1 MSSAASLPS
10 LARSQWTVIWR
21 RPWPWIALGSLLL
34 FTQTSLW
41 LEQRRR
47 RFSREVERLPQ
58 EYKAIRSPRRYRVD
72 PNNAPTKLAVSLG
85 GEGGGKSPEPRSV
98 AKARGG
104 ALHRRTR
111 ICEAS

>member
-1 MSSAASLPS
+1 M
-10 LARSQWTVIWR
+10 
-21 RPWPWIALGSLLL
+21 
-34 FTQTSLW
+34 
-41 LEQRRR
+41 
-47 RFSREVERLPQ
+47 
-58 EYKAIRSPRRYRVD
+58 RYRVD
-72 PNNAPTKLAVSLG
+72 PNNALTKLSISLG